1 MSERAQVMDNIV
13 GQFARIFD
21 CGVGCHRRP
30 LSQAYSLLACAGAS
44 YSLHA
49 GSGHAATAEKNL
61 PQSSRPRVPGLTASN
76 ALVEYY
82 VWFFPGGR
90 PRTAAAQ
97 HFCHRGGIG
106 RRAWFRSMY
115 PQGCGG
121 SSPFD
126 GTITLKA
133 PFEASVAAHE
143 VLRYAQDFACG
154 LPLRS
159 RPHTGSSSSPFFGT
173 KFIDSSRHRIIGSLS
188 SWLRS
193 LKPAANTSMIR

>member
-97 HFCHRGGIG
+97 HFLPSWRNWQTRMVQVHVPARVWGFESLRWHQEIS
-106 RRAWFRSMY
+106 ARSFAALRIS
-115 PQGCGG
+115 PAG
-121 SSPFD
+121 SRFAQARKPAQVRVPSMAPRNISP
-126 GTITLKA
+126 
-133 PFEASVAAHE
+133 
-143 VLRYAQDFACG
+143 VLRCAQDFACG

-159 RPHTGSSSSPFFGT
+159 RPQTGSSSSPFDGT
-173 KFIDSSRHRIIGSLS
+173 NSL
-188 SWLRS
+188 
-193 LKPAANTSMIR
+193 NH